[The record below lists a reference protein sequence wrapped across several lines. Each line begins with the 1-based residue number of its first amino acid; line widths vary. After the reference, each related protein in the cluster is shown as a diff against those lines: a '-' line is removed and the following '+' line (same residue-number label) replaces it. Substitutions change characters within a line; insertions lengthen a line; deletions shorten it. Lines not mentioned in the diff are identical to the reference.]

1 MWCLSFFFVTE
12 FAHEQS
18 PDAEVLRKPMPR
30 GCSLVLS
37 RMLRETLLSD
47 MGLVSRACR
56 GGCLLS
62 RAVWRLF
69 LFIQPVISCSGSP
82 SAAVRKTSGKIPV
95 LMDDLNRTGVLLHKT
110 AYGSGP
116 AAAYLHLSAL
126 LWHFSVLCRSAPDRW
141 GKKAGESPQSS
152 RHNQSQF
159 RHDDLPL
166 VLSLFQQFL
175 LRHIAHCAVLP
186 PVTAP
191 AHPHLLAPPGFSDQ
205 GRTAC
210 FAENLSVKEMRTAA
224 PVADRPL

>member
-69 LFIQPVISCSGSP
+69 LFIQPISCSGSP

-95 LMDDLNRTGVLLHKT
+95 LMDDLNLTGVLLHKT
-110 AYGSGP
+110 VYGSGP
-116 AAAYLHLSAL
+116 AQRI
-126 LWHFSVLCRSAPDRW
+126 CT
-141 GKKAGESPQSS
+141 
-152 RHNQSQF
+152 
-159 RHDDLPL
+159 
-166 VLSLFQQFL
+166 FL
-175 LRHIAHCAVLP
+175 LCCGIFP
-186 PVTAP
+186 
-191 AHPHLLAPPGFSDQ
+191 F
-205 GRTAC
+205 
-210 FAENLSVKEMRTAA
+210 FAEVHRTGGGRKRGRVRRVHAIISPNFVTMIFPLSFPFSSSSSSGT
-224 PVADRPL
+224 